1 MRIIRGLE
9 NYKKHQPL
17 ALALGNFDGLHLG
30 HQKLIREN
38 INHARARKCTAAAMI
53 FEPHP
58 LRVLFPERAPR
69 LLISTARKI
78 ELFAVLGLEMVIQVP
93 FTRDVARLS
102 PEYFVENVLCD
113 TLGVES
119 VSVGFNFTFGHK
131 GAGTPETLQQ
141 LGPEKGFAV
150 QVIPPVKV
158 GDEVVS
164 STLIRQALEVGDIKR
179 ASRFLG
185 HLPMLEGRVV
195 QGEKRGTTIGY
206 PTANVAVPS
215 DLIVPGNGVYAAR
228 IKLSGE
234 TYSAVVNIGR
244 KPTFHEDY
252 PVSIE
257 AHIFDFDKNIYGKQI
272 RLYFLDKIRDEK
284 KFDGIEQLVSQ
295 INDDA
300 VRARKIAAS
309 VGFQELL

>member
-78 ELFAVLGLEMVIQVP
+78 ELFAVLGLRWIQVP

-257 AHIFDFDKNIYGKQI
+257 AHIFDLI
-272 RLYFLDKIRDEK
+272 RIFMVSKFACIFWIRSDEKIRRYRAA
-284 KFDGIEQLVSQ
+284 GIP
-295 INDDA
+295 D
-300 VRARKIAAS
+300 
-309 VGFQELL
+309 